1 MKILVSNDDGF
12 YAQGIVS
19 LVKALSRMEGAEV
32 YVSAPNTQKSAT
44 GHGIT
49 ITAPIIVKEA
59 QMEGA
64 VKAWKMQG
72 TPADCVKLG
81 VDRMKELGVEPD
93 LVVSGINMG
102 YNLGTDV
109 IYSGTVSAAME
120 GAVLGYPAVAV
131 SLGSHTPT
139 YFEVAARAAVQVCEQ
154 ALQHLD
160 ADTVLNVNVPDLPQ
174 EQIKGMRITSQGRQ
188 EYDEWFER
196 RTNPRGES
204 YYWYSGKPVIYSGLP
219 GHLDV
224 MAASEGYI
232 SITPLHYDL
241 TKYELLNSLRSWFPE
256 TRIQEDSAL
265 AFLPK
270 EE

>member
-1 MKILVSNDDGF
+1 MKILVANDDGI

-19 LVKALSRMEGAEV
+19 LVQALSRIEGAQV
-32 YVSAPNTQKSAT
+32 YVAAPNTQKSAT

-59 QMEGA
+59 QVDGA
-64 VKAWKMQG
+64 VKAWKIQG

-81 VDRMKELGVEPD
+81 VERMKELGVAPD

-120 GAVLGYPAVAV
+120 GAVLGYPAVAF

-139 YFEVAARAAVQVCEQ
+139 YYEAATRIAVQVCQQ
-154 ALQHLD
+154 ALKHLD
-160 ADTVLNVNVPDLPQ
+160 TDTILNVNVPDIPP
-174 EQIKGMRITSQGRQ
+174 EQIKGIRITSQGKQ
-188 EYDEWFER
+188 EYDEWFEQ

-232 SITPLHYDL
+232 SITPLHFDL
-241 TKYELLNSLRSWFPE
+241 TRYELLESVRSWFPE
-256 TRIQEDSAL
+256 TRIQEDPAL
-265 AFLPK
+265 GFLP
-270 EE
+270 EEE